1 LSGRQ
6 ISSILGGTAHI
17 LRPCIFCRGVFN
29 FLEEEKKMNLLEDLQ
44 WRGIIYQQTD
54 EEGIKET
61 LEKERISLYCGVDP
75 TADSMHIGHLL
86 PYLTLRRFQQKG
98 HRPIVLVGGATGMIG
113 DPSGKSEERKLQ
125 TTEVIQHNVE
135 CIKKQMRRIFDFEGE
150 QAALMVNNYDWVG
163 SMDIVTFLRDYGK
176 HVGVN
181 YMLAKDTI
189 ANRLETGIS
198 FTEFTYT
205 ILQAMDFLHLYEKF
219 DCKLQIGG
227 SDQWGNITTGL
238 ELIRKMASE
247 GSKAYGLTIPLVTKA
262 DGTKFGKTESGAVWL
277 DPEKT
282 SPYEFY
288 QFWIN
293 TADADVIKYLK
304 FFTFLSK
311 EEIEALEVAVQT
323 EPHLRGAQKALAEEM
338 TRMIHGQESLDQSIK
353 ITEALFNGDIQ
364 KLTAEEIKQGFK
376 DVPSYEHT
384 SGEEIGIV
392 DLLIEAKIAP
402 SKRQAREDVSNG
414 AIYINGERVT
424 ELEYVIS
431 EKDRIEGQFTV
442 IRRGKK
448 KYYLISGAGHPFYKR
463 KKPCSNCKVF

>member
-1 LSGRQ
+1 M
-6 ISSILGGTAHI
+6 T
-17 LRPCIFCRGVFN
+17 
-29 FLEEEKKMNLLEDLQ
+29 LLEDLQ

-61 LEKERISLYCGVDP
+61 LEKEKISLYCGVDP

-86 PYLTLRRFQQKG
+86 PYLTLRRFQKHG

-135 CIKKQMRRIFDFEGE
+135 CIQKQLSQIFEFEGE
-150 QAALMVNNYDWVG
+150 HGAIMVNNYDWAG

-205 ILQAMDFLHLYEKF
+205 ILQAMDFLHLYENF
-219 DCKLQIGG
+219 DCKMQVGG

-238 ELIRKMASE
+238 ELIRKMAPE
-247 GSKAYGLTIPLVTKA
+247 GSKAFGLTIPLVTKA
-262 DGTKFGKTESGAVWL
+262 DGTKFGKTESGAIWL

-282 SPYEFY
+282 TPYEFY

-311 EEIEALEVAVQT
+311 EEIEGLEESVKN
-323 EPHLRGAQKALAEEM
+323 EPHLRKAQKALAEEM
-338 TRMIHGQESLDQSIK
+338 TRLIHGQDSLDQAIK
-353 ITEALFNGDIQ
+353 ITEALFNGEIQ
-364 KLTAEEIKQGFK
+364 NLTAAEIKQGFK

-392 DLLIEAKIAP
+392 DLLIAAGIVS
-402 SKRQAREDVSNG
+402 SKRQAREDVTNG
-414 AIYINGERVT
+414 AVSINGQRVT
-424 ELEYVIS
+424 ETDYVVS

-448 KYYLISGAGHPFYKR
+448 KYFLIKY
-463 KKPCSNCKVF
+463 